1 MAGCSRWLAVALTFG
16 LWHGNMAGAVGT
28 VFPGKDWQEATPE
41 SQGIDSAG
49 LKAAAD
55 ELGVQQLVIVCNG
68 YVIWK
73 GPEANAYHEI
83 YSASKVF
90 TSTCLGLVLDDGK
103 CQLDDP
109 MVKYLPEWDD
119 EYPVYAKVTLRHLA
133 SMRGGTRGEL
143 GYVGEGQR
151 WGDPVN
157 YVTVPDE
164 PEFEPAG
171 SQVAYQ
177 DSNVH
182 LLGRIVAMHLAHEPL
197 KGLFKRR
204 IADPIGMTHWDWG
217 ISGEVEGMTH
227 YNAAGTPALKGNGG
241 IRVTPLEVARFGLLL
256 LNRGNWNG
264 KQLLSAS
271 FIDEATSNQVPV
283 TTPGRS
289 SKDWSGAYGF
299 YWYTN
304 GVRSDGKRRWPSAPA
319 GTYAAQGGGAN
330 RFYVVPEWNM
340 VVVTLGSTDPNARV
354 GGSIDTFFAR
364 VTDTFVSPPQG
375 EKRE

>member
-1 MAGCSRWLAVALTFG
+1 MTRCSRWLAIALAVG
-16 LWHGNMAGAVGT
+16 LWEVNMAGAAGA
-28 VFPGKDWQEATPE
+28 VFPREDWQEATPE
-41 SQGIDSAG
+41 SQGIDTAR

-55 ELGVQQLVIVCNG
+55 ELGVKQLVIVRNG
-68 YVIWK
+68 YLIWK

-103 CQLDDP
+103 CQIDDP

-133 SMRGGTRGEL
+133 SMRGGTKGKL
-143 GYVGEGQR
+143 GYVGEGQK
-151 WGDPVN
+151 WGDPVT
-157 YVTVPDE
+157 YVTEPDE

-171 SQVAYQ
+171 SQIAYQ

-182 LLGRIVAMHLAHEPL
+182 LLGRIVAMHLAQEPL
-197 KGLFKRR
+197 KDLFKRR

-227 YNAAGTPALKGNGG
+227 YNVAGTPALKGNGG
-241 IRVTPLEVARFGLLL
+241 IRVTPLEGARFALLL

-264 KQLLSAS
+264 EQLLSAS

-289 SKDWSGAYGF
+289 SKGWSGAYGF

-304 GVRSDGKRRWPSAPA
+304 GVRSDGKRRWPAAPA
-319 GTYAAQGGGAN
+319 GTYAAQGGGEN
-330 RFYVVPEWNM
+330 RFYVIPEWNM
-340 VVVTLGSTDPNARV
+340 VVVTLGSSNPNARV
-354 GGSIDTFFAR
+354 GGSIDTFFAQ
-364 VTDTFVSPPQG
+364 VTDALVSPPQG
-375 EKRE
+375 GKQE

>member
-1 MAGCSRWLAVALTFG
+1 MANA
-16 LWHGNMAGAVGT
+16 GT

-41 SQGIDSAG
+41 SQGIDSAA

-55 ELGVQQLVIVCNG
+55 ELGVQQLVIVRNG

-90 TSTCLGLVLDDGK
+90 TSTCLGLMFDDGK

-133 SMRGGTRGEL
+133 SMRGGTKGKL
-143 GYVGEGQR
+143 GYVGEGQK
-151 WGDPVN
+151 WGDPVT
-157 YVTVPDE
+157 YVTEPDE

-171 SQVAYQ
+171 SQIAYQ

-197 KGLFKRR
+197 KDLFKRR
-204 IADPIGMTHWDWG
+204 IAEPIGMTDWDWG
-217 ISGEVEGMTH
+217 ISGEVEEMTH

-241 IRVTPLEVARFGLLL
+241 IRITPLEVARFALLL
-256 LNRGNWNG
+256 LNRGNWDG
-264 KQLLSAS
+264 RQLLSAS

-289 SKDWSGAYGF
+289 SKGWSGAYGF

-304 GVRSDGKRRWPSAPA
+304 GVRSDGKRRWPAAPA

-330 RFYVVPEWNM
+330 RFYVIPEWNM
-340 VVVTLGSTDPNARV
+340 VVVTLGSSDPNARV
-354 GGSIDTFFAR
+354 GGSIDTFFAQ
-364 VTDTFVSPPQG
+364 VADALVSPHQG
-375 EKRE
+375 GKQE